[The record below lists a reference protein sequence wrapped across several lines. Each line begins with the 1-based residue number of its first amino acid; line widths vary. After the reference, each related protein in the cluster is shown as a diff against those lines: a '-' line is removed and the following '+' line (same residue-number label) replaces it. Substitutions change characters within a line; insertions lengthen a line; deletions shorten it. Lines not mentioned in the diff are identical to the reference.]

1 MKSKQ
6 YGGGASKIQQVL
18 KCSKARADSI
28 SDAYDDLYKVTLQFN
43 ARNVQFAQQ
52 HGYAEC
58 AFGLRLQTP
67 RIKSFDSGVKS
78 GEERSSNNAVTQSW
92 GMLTNRAIAEF
103 DQRVESAG
111 LTKDVKLINTIHDSI
126 YMLIREDA
134 ELIAWVNKNLV
145 ECMQWQEHPTIQSDV
160 KMMANLEIGRSWKQQ
175 IELEN
180 GATLE
185 DIQSVLDGLDDE
197 DGTK

>member
-1 MKSKQ
+1 M
-6 YGGGASKIQQVL
+6 L

-67 RIKSFDSGVKS
+67 RIKSLDSGVRS
-78 GEERSSNNAVTQSW
+78 SEERSSNNAVTQSW

-103 DQRVESAG
+103 DQRVEAAG
-111 LTKDVKLINTIHDSI
+111 LTKDVRLINTIHDSI
-126 YMLIREDA
+126 YMLIRENT
-134 ELIAWVNKNLV
+134 EIIAWVNKNLV
-145 ECMQWQEHPTIQSDV
+145 ECMQWQEHPKIKSDV

-175 IELEN
+175 IELDN
-180 GATLE
+180 GATIE
-185 DIQSVLDGLDDE
+185 DIQTVLDNLDE
-197 DGTK
+197 EENQK